1 MSTNSLQTLL
11 TKMKQ
16 VDVMFGWGAISVFG
30 RQQLNRLL
38 AQQFV
43 EGLHA
48 FRIITPLNSQF
59 YLDDL
64 RTESVKLE
72 RVMLGQPRIS
82 FGSAS
87 LGGST
92 ATLTL
97 NLIAG
102 KYTTMSHPPGAP
114 EVLISSFDLSESL
127 GYTLQM
133 EIDLAPLVG
142 EVDCRGRVTIDLAA
156 GRDPRCNLASE
167 TPVQRKIGLE
177 LQMHLQNQPGNTRTY
192 ELSLLDFN
200 GYNPLSPVAFHI
212 RTQPAPGDDPD
223 DGAVVV
229 FIRLK
234 GKDENG
240 SLPLPGSDF
249 PYLIPDDRKGS
260 EALYSASLVLA
271 ADLVDWADEAQLDV
285 LKNLL
290 FPGQNVFDEV
300 VDGRH
305 QPRDLLV
312 LGNIRLAPEAATLE
326 PMFTGVKPGTTQQF
340 VARRGNGSVIG
351 NAQWSV
357 SCLDSPLSAGS
368 ISQSG
373 VYTAPSL
380 DRIGKDFLP
389 TVVTARYLEN
399 GHEQVASAMLFS
411 RFEGMSISPRA
422 ATASVGRIAPVSLK
436 ASSLM
441 GGALEWRL
449 LEPKLGELTV
459 LADGQA
465 SYTAP
470 ATTPERITLQ
480 KIECKDTLS
489 GEIIESAIVLVREL
503 VAVRIYP
510 PFVPSIAASSQL
522 HFTTDEP
529 PEDFRWRVIGEGSI
543 DEYGVFTPPAVA
555 TSLISV
561 VVGEVMRSGGEL
573 VRAQGLAVVQL
584 SERQED
590 PPRWENLA
598 AFTLTPKGGLTQCYA
613 NGLQQIPLMIKIETK
628 PNSDG
633 LHIPVSD
640 VELSTLRLVDKFT
653 DNYLPIIDNAQEG
666 IEHGSPDKWAMHE
679 RSNRFN
685 LYSPTGQATPARE
698 PLPSPQNSG
707 TRYRE
712 VYVHMAIQGAHTFYA
727 QFTGDDNVEYDSKD
741 IVIENHEV
749 ELTGVKVPTPDPVSG
764 PGRDYDLVRKRAFNG
779 PGHTEGED
787 QFSFYMSSVDYWH
800 LSYRRLGTYLI
811 PFATLKIEQNV
822 STIQWESEQID
833 ETSFSYTGYGFY
845 PTRFANS
852 DAPPAQLS
860 FDPYFKA
867 FVKQVDASPIRSAFE
882 PGMGP
887 APGELIVSLHRDSNT
902 PFWDDD
908 MAGGNKNKLY
918 RALLDPPVTYVLLDA
933 EGNRHR
939 LQIGFAPPTL
949 PDSRNTLLLNV
960 R

>member
-11 TKMKQ
+11 AKMKQ

-48 FRIITPLNSQF
+48 FRIITPLSGQF
-59 YLDDL
+59 YLDDA
-64 RTESVKLE
+64 RTESVELE
-72 RVMLGQPRIS
+72 RVMLGQPQIS
-82 FGSAS
+82 FGSS
-87 LGGST
+87 SQGNST

-102 KYTTMSHPPGAP
+102 KYTTLSQPPGAP

-156 GRDPRCNLASE
+156 GRDPRCNLASQTLAQE
-167 TPVQRKIGLE
+167 KIGRE
-177 LQMHLQNQPGNTRTY
+177 LQEHLQNQPGNTRTY

-200 GYNPLSPVAFHI
+200 GYNPLSPVAFYI

-240 SLPLPGSDF
+240 SLPLPGSEF
-249 PYLIPDDRKGS
+249 PYLIPDDREGS

-271 ADLVDWADEAQLDV
+271 ADLVDWADEEQLDV

-326 PMFTGVKPGTTQQF
+326 TMFAGVKPGKTQQF
-340 VARRGNGSVIG
+340 VARRGNGSVIS

-357 SCLDSPLSAGS
+357 SYLDSPLSAGS

-373 VYTAPSL
+373 VYTAPTG
-380 DRIGKDFLP
+380 DRMGRDFLP
-389 TVVTARYLEN
+389 TVVTARYLED
-399 GHEQVASAMLFS
+399 GHEQVASAMLLS
-411 RFEGMSISPRA
+411 RFEGMSITPRA
-422 ATASVGRIAPVSLK
+422 TTVSVGRNTPVSIK
-436 ASSLM
+436 ASSLI

-449 LEPKLGELTV
+449 LEPGLGELKV

-470 ATTPERITLQ
+470 ATTPDRITLQ
-480 KIECKDTLS
+480 KIECKDKLS
-489 GEIIESAIVLVREL
+489 GETIESAIVLVREL
-503 VAVRIYP
+503 VGVRIDP

-529 PEDFRWRVIGEGSI
+529 PEDFRWRVIGEGTI
-543 DEYGVFTPPAVA
+543 DEYGVFTPPAFA

-561 VVGEVMRSGGEL
+561 VVGEVMRSGSEL
-573 VRAQGLAVVQL
+573 VRAQGIAVVQL

-590 PPRWENLA
+590 PPRWDTLE
-598 AFTLTPKGGLTQCYA
+598 AFTLSPQGGLTQCYA
-613 NGLQQIPLMIKIETK
+613 NGLQQIPLVIKIETK
-628 PNSDG
+628 PHEG

-640 VELSTLRLVDKFT
+640 VELSTLRLVDKLGGE
-653 DNYLPIIDNAQEG
+653 LPVIDNAQDG
-666 IEHGSPDKWAMHE
+666 IEYGSPHQCAMHE
-679 RSNRFN
+679 RRNRFN
-685 LYSPTGQATPARE
+685 LYSPNGSTTDARQA
-698 PLPSPQNSG
+698 LPSPQNSG
-707 TRYRE
+707 IRYRE
-712 VYVHMAIQGAHTFYA
+712 VFVHMATQGARTFYA
-727 QFTGDDNVEYDSKD
+727 TFQGDDGRFWTSSD
-741 IVIENHEV
+741 IVIENHEI
-749 ELTGVKVPTPDPVSG
+749 ELSGVRIPTPDPVAG
-764 PGRDYDLVRKRAFNG
+764 PNRDYDLVRKRAFNG

-787 QFSFYMSSVDYWH
+787 DFSFYMSSVDYWH
-800 LSYRRLGTYLI
+800 LSYRRLGAYLI

-822 STIQWESEQID
+822 STIQWESEQIY
-833 ETSFSYTGYGFY
+833 ETGFSYTGYGFY
-845 PTRFANS
+845 PMRFANS

-882 PGMGP
+882 NNTGP

-918 RALLDPPVTYVLLDA
+918 RELLDPPVIYVLLDA

-949 PDSRNTLLLNV
+949 LDSRNTLLLNL